1 MSELDRRNISDQNQL
16 NLLQASKPKEGIP
29 IIDNSDS
36 LKKYIKA
43 TIYEEKSLFLKECVK
58 LNILLPSNN
67 KKGIDFDLLLV
78 QQERRISK
86 QLHDTGTFKL
96 KIQLKP
102 HEKQDISK
110 LNGIIEENILTKSTG
125 CGTSKLKIDVHSRL
139 ILQLTGIKLD
149 VTVAVD

>member
-29 IIDNSDS
+29 IMDNSES

-43 TIYEEKSLFLKECVK
+43 TSYEEKSLFLKECVK

-86 QLHDTGTFKL
+86 QLQDTGTFKL
-96 KIQLKP
+96 QIQLKP
-102 HEKQDISK
+102 HEKENTSK
-110 LNGIIEENILTKSTG
+110 IIEGNILTKSTG
-125 CGTSKLKIDVHSRL
+125 YGTSKLKIDVHSRL
-139 ILQLTGIKLD
+139 ILQLTGIKLG
-149 VTVAVD
+149 VTGAVD